1 LLKDI
6 KSKKIELGGKL
17 SFLILYKIVV
27 RKYEKNSQNKKI
39 QFINFKL
46 KVGVP
51 MNRLY
56 SNDYQPTSSTK
67 VH

>member
-1 LLKDI
+1 M
-6 KSKKIELGGKL
+6 ELGGKL

-27 RKYEKNSQNKKI
+27 GKYEKMSQNKKI

-67 VH
+67 VR

>member
-1 LLKDI
+1 MFKDI
-6 KSKKIELGGKL
+6 KSKKMELSGKL
-17 SFLILYKIVV
+17 SFLILYKIGV
-27 RKYEKNSQNKKI
+27 RKYEKMSQNKKI